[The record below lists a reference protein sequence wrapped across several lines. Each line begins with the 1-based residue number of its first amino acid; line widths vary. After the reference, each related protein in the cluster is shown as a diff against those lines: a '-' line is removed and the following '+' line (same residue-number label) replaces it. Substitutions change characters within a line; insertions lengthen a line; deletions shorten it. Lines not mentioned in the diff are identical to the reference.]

1 MAHSINQRRLALAIA
16 YSSCAF
22 TLLVYSCIMRSIDKV
37 TQKVMLV
44 QKEKGGIVG
53 KWLREQGRH
62 EAVYEHN

>member
-1 MAHSINQRRLALAIA
+1 MK
-16 YSSCAF
+16 
-22 TLLVYSCIMRSIDKV
+22 SIDKV

-53 KWLREQGRH
+53 EWLREQGRH

>member
-1 MAHSINQRRLALAIA
+1 
-16 YSSCAF
+16 
-22 TLLVYSCIMRSIDKV
+22 MRSIDKV

-53 KWLREQGRH
+53 EWLREQGGH

>member
-1 MAHSINQRRLALAIA
+1 
-16 YSSCAF
+16 
-22 TLLVYSCIMRSIDKV
+22 MRSIDKV

-62 EAVYEHN
+62 EAVYELTSAAAQGAFS